1 HICAV
6 ELTRDLKAPVG
17 EPRYLFKATDAMPS
31 VTSFHH
37 PRKGDIFVTDGPFVF
52 RDKEG
57 RLRMIWSSFAEG
69 NNYCVALAS
78 PKGGRFSGDWKPE
91 RELLFAKDGGHGMLF
106 TGLDGKRYL
115 ALHSPNETL
124 LERPKFIEVDI

>member
-1 HICAV
+1 M
-6 ELTRDLKAPVG
+6 ELTKDLKEPVG
-17 EPRYLFKATDAMPS
+17 EPRFLFKASDGAPAVKTI
-31 VTSFHH
+31 FHR
-37 PRKGDIFVTDGPFVF
+37 RKGNIYVTDGPFLF

-57 RLRMIWSSFAEG
+57 RLRMIWSSFAAGE
-69 NNYCVALAS
+69 NYCVALAS
-78 PKGGRFSGDWKPE
+78 PENGMFSGIWKPE
-91 RELLFAKDGGHGMLF
+91 EKLLFAKDGGHGMLF